1 MRWCMAAGM
10 SGSRPADVLAGRS
23 GGGSSTGQLR
33 ARPSAAR
40 SYVHAY
46 DLVIG
51 LELGDVPMDGCITK
65 APCGG
70 QRAGPSP
77 VDRRK
82 GGRKRSVAS
91 GGYGIPLGIVSAP
104 GNGTTPRRWPRPC
117 GPRNASWTGPCRKTG
132 SAAWTA
138 DTTAP
143 SPGSYSISWA
153 SRARSPVRACLPP
166 SRQAPAGSSSAR
178 MRG

>member
-91 GGYGIPLGIVSAP
+91 GGYGIPLGIASAGANRHDSPLP
-104 GNGTTPRRWPRPC
+104 GPTLQ
-117 GPRNASWTGPCRKTG
+117 
-132 SAAWTA
+132 AAGRQLDGILPEDRTCHL
-138 DTTAP
+138 DRGYDSTVT
-143 SPGSYSISWA
+143 
-153 SRARSPVRACLPP
+153 RQLLDELRSEEH
-166 SRQAPAGSSSAR
+166 
-178 MRG
+178 